1 MSNSPETQGPVG
13 EAASAVNT
21 ATASPKTKKAASPKK
36 KPSANAQAEVKPAA
50 AAKKTSAPRKPTASK
65 ATAPEAPSK
74 AASKAAA
81 DSSKPKKATI
91 EVDGKT
97 RYYEPAPEHIDVEEF
112 RKVVM
117 SRRSVRKFTKRP
129 IPDAVLNDCVNM
141 ALLAPNSSGLQPW
154 DFYVVRSAEKKKKL
168 VKFCFSQ
175 LAAATAAELIV
186 VVARTDRIA
195 EFSARMLREW
205 PQDNI
210 PTIVKRYYK
219 LIPIHYASGPLN
231 AFAFAKK
238 AAFAVGGLLYP
249 VPRGPFTESELKLWA
264 AKSTALACENLML
277 AFRAHGFDT
286 CAMEGFDDNR
296 VSDLLKLKEGEFPI
310 MVIGAGERAPDG
322 VFHPQVR
329 FDRKLFVHEV

>member
-1 MSNSPETQGPVG
+1 MSDTPE
-13 EAASAVNT
+13 NT
-21 ATASPKTKKAASPKK
+21 AAEHVNAADEKPAAPAKIKAASKPTAAPKK
-36 KPSANAQAEVKPAA
+36 PAAKKVAAKAVTAKPAA
-50 AAKKTSAPRKPTASK
+50 AKSAAAKPATKAKKS
-65 ATAPEAPSK
+65 
-74 AASKAAA
+74 
-81 DSSKPKKATI
+81 TI

-129 IPDAVLNDCVNM
+129 IPDAVVNDCIDM

-154 DFYVVRSAEKKKKL
+154 DFYLVRSNEKKKKL

-195 EFSARMLREW
+195 DFAARMLREW

-231 AFAFAKK
+231 SFAFAKK

-286 CAMEGFDDNR
+286 CAMEGFDDKR
-296 VSDLLKLKEGEFPI
+296 VSDMLKLKDGEFPI

>member
-1 MSNSPETQGPVG
+1 MTTDNTENTPSTV
-13 EAASAVNT
+13 AAEK
-21 ATASPKTKKAASPKK
+21 ATKAKVSKAPKTA
-36 KPSANAQAEVKPAA
+36 
-50 AAKKTSAPRKPTASK
+50 KTST
-65 ATAPEAPSK
+65 TVK
-74 AASKAAA
+74 AASKPRAAA
-81 DSSKPKKATI
+81 KPASDAAKPAAKPAEPRKKTI

-97 RYYEPAPEHIDVEEF
+97 RYYEPAPDHIDVEEF

-117 SRRSVRKFTKRP
+117 SRRSVRKFTSRP
-129 IPDAVLNDCVNM
+129 IPDAVMNDCIDM

-154 DFYVVRSAEKKKKL
+154 DFYVVRSADKKKKL

-296 VSDLLKLKEGEFPI
+296 VKDLLNLKEGEFPI